1 VISALDG
8 SPAADAEI
16 ASGAYLLAV
25 DGQPISDLGLEGAA
39 NALRGEVGTQVV
51 LTLQQ
56 GSNSPE
62 ELSLERRSVDL
73 RPVRTRRLRTE
84 SHTLGYLR
92 ITQFTEG
99 VPMQVLEALAEL
111 QDKGIE
117 GLVSGPTQQLWWAC
131 EFWISRCG
139 RLPQRGS
146 HR

>member
-1 VISALDG
+1 M
-8 SPAADAEI
+8 
-16 ASGAYLLAV
+16 
-25 DGQPISDLGLEGAA
+25 
-39 NALRGEVGTQVV
+39 
-51 LTLQQ
+51 QQ

-99 VPMQVLEALAEL
+99 VPKQVLEALAEL

-117 GLVSGPTQQLWWAC
+117 GLVLDLRNNSGGLVSSGLALSL
-131 EFWISRCG
+131 I
-139 RLPQRGS
+139 
-146 HR
+146 HI

>member
-1 VISALDG
+1 MCIRDS
-8 SPAADAEI
+8 

-84 SHTLGYLR
+84 SH
-92 ITQFTEG
+92 
-99 VPMQVLEALAEL
+99 P
-111 QDKGIE
+111 
-117 GLVSGPTQQLWWAC
+117 GLFAC
-131 EFWISRCG
+131 Y
-139 RLPQRGS
+139 PVHRGGS
-146 HR
+146 YAGAGGTR